1 MYSRVMCSATRGSLI
16 AAARPSTLVRRSMST
31 AGMCLDWEREAG
43 SKDADDIAN
52 TVPALEPKSRMHGSY
67 HWNFERALSVVSVP
81 LLIAPFIV
89 GSHPLVDLG
98 LGVVIPLHS
107 HIGFGALLSDYA
119 APHKYPVAGRIASA
133 TLYAAT
139 GLVLYGCYQ
148 FNTNDVGITE
158 FVKRLWTGKQ

>member
-1 MYSRVMCSATRGSLI
+1 MYSRVICTASRSAVL

-31 AGMCLDWEREAG
+31 A
-43 SKDADDIAN
+43 DAAKP
-52 TVPALEPKSRMHGSY
+52 VPAIEPKSRMHGSY
-67 HWNFERALSVVSVP
+67 HWNFERALSVASIP
-81 LLIAPFIV
+81 LLVAPFII

-107 HIGFGALLSDYA
+107 HIGFGAILQDYLA
-119 APHKYPVAGRIASA
+119 VHKYPVAGRIATAS
-133 TLYAAT
+133 LYAAT

-158 FVKRLWTGKQ
+158 FVKRLWVGKQ